1 MTFRVPSRS
10 RRAVRGSSLVEVLVA
25 LVVIA
30 VGMLGIAAL
39 YVEGLRSGR
48 TALTRTRA
56 IVIATDMSDRIR
68 ANRAGG
74 DSYIK
79 GGTDAGTTNGNCDPG
94 GTGCT
99 PAQMARHDI
108 ALWNTLVTGLPNGSA
123 TIQRSTAT
131 TPATYTITISWAEVG
146 GVAVNDGGPTASNVA
161 VDSYTLRIQ
170 A

>member
-1 MTFRVPSRS
+1 MTFRVPLRS

-56 IVIATDMSDRIR
+56 VVLATDMSDRIR

-74 DSYIK
+74 NDYIK
-79 GGTDAGTTNGNCDPG
+79 ADTDAGTLNTNCNPG

-99 PAQMARHDI
+99 PTQMALHDV

-131 TPATYTITISWAEVG
+131 NPATYTIRITWSEVG
-146 GVAVNDGGPTASNVA
+146 GVQVNDGGDDGQDFYV
-161 VDSYTLRIQ
+161 LRFQ

>member
-1 MTFRVPSRS
+1 MTFRAPLRS
-10 RRAVRGSSLVEVLVA
+10 RRAVRGVSLVEVLVA
-25 LVVIA
+25 LVVIS

-39 YVEGLRSGR
+39 YVEGLRAGR

-68 ANRAGG
+68 SNRAGG
-74 DSYIK
+74 ANYIK
-79 GGTDAGTTNGNCDPG
+79 DAADAGATTTACDPS

-108 ALWNTLVTGLPNGSA
+108 ALWNNFVIGLPNGSA
-123 TIQRSTAT
+123 TIQHSTAT
-131 TPATYTITISWAEVG
+131 TPASYTITITWSEVG
-146 GVAVNDGGPTASNVA
+146 GVQVNDGTAA
-161 VDSYTLRIQ
+161 TDSYTLRFQ